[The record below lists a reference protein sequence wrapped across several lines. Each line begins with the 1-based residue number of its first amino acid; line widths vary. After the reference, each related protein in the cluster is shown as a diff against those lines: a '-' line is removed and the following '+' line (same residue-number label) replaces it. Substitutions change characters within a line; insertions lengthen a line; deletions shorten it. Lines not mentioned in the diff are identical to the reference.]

1 MPSQPG
7 LGLSL
12 SPATSPFPQKLVN
25 RARSGQ
31 FVDIRGLSADN
42 VSHLQQLDT
51 VGGHH
56 TFPSQPGMLKPR
68 LRDVTSLPSWIYC
81 FLAYI
86 ASRANDQDVQDML
99 AYARLMVREAQ
110 RYGGSSWLYYDR
122 VFCQNGA
129 LDPSLRWNTLHP
141 GIQAATLVG
150 HTASSTLLCS
160 MCTESAVCPFLLGP
174 PMLLVHQFGHLAL
187 GLL

>member
-12 SPATSPFPQKLVN
+12 SQATSPFPQKLVD
-25 RARSGQ
+25 RARLGK
-31 FVDIRGLSADN
+31 FVDIGGLLVDN
-42 VSHLQQLDT
+42 VSLLQQLDT
-51 VGGHH
+51 FGGHH

-86 ASRANDQDVQDML
+86 AIRANDQDVQDML
-99 AYARLMVREAQ
+99 AYARLMVQ
-110 RYGGSSWLYYDR
+110 RHGGSSWLYYDR
-122 VFCQNGA
+122 VFCQHGA

-160 MCTESAVCPFLLGP
+160 MCRESAVCPFLLGP
-174 PMLLVHQFGHLAL
+174 PMLLVHQFGHL